1 MSRFKTLRVW
11 NNAVAVDLKILEE
24 LNKLN
29 SPNYFELKNQIRR
42 ASISISSNIAEG
54 SGRYSDKDFIRFLRI
69 SLASSMEV
77 ESQLFLLKNS
87 MILDGLPLDVDSILK
102 DLTEIQKQL
111 RSLVNYLNG
120 KCKNDFKPK

>member
-1 MSRFKTLRVW
+1 MRVW

>member
-1 MSRFKTLRVW
+1 MRVW

-54 SGRYSDKDFIRFLRI
+54 SGRHSDKDYIRFLRI

-77 ESQLFLLKNS
+77 ESQLFLLKNT
-87 MILDGLPLDVDSILK
+87 MILEGLQLDVDSILT

-120 KCKNDFKPK
+120 KSKNDFKPK

>member
-77 ESQLFLLKNS
+77 ESQLFLLKNT
-87 MILDGLPLDVDSILK
+87 MILDGLPLDVDSILT

>member
-1 MSRFKTLRVW
+1 MRVW

-54 SGRYSDKDFIRFLRI
+54 SGRHSDKDYIRFLRI

-77 ESQLFLLKNS
+77 ESQLFLLKNTL
-87 MILDGLPLDVDSILK
+87 ILDGLQLDVVSIFT

-111 RSLVNYLNG
+111 RSLINYLNG
-120 KCKNDFKPK
+120 KSKNDFKPK

>member
-42 ASISISSNIAEG
+42 ASISISSKIAEG
-54 SGRYSDKDFIRFLRI
+54 SGRHSDKDYIRFLRI

-77 ESQLFLLKNS
+77 ESQLFLLKNTL
-87 MILDGLPLDVDSILK
+87 ILDGLQLDVDSILT

-111 RSLVNYLNG
+111 RSLINYLNG
-120 KCKNDFKPK
+120 KSKNDFKPK

>member
-54 SGRYSDKDFIRFLRI
+54 SGRHSDKDYIRFLRI

-77 ESQLFLLKNS
+77 ESQLFLLKNTL
-87 MILDGLPLDVDSILK
+87 ILDGLQLDVVSIFT

-111 RSLVNYLNG
+111 RSLINYLNG
-120 KCKNDFKPK
+120 KSKNDFKPK

>member
-54 SGRYSDKDFIRFLRI
+54 SGRHSDKDFIRFLRI

-77 ESQLFLLKNS
+77 ESQLFLLKNT
-87 MILDGLPLDVDSILK
+87 MILEGLQLDVDSILT

-120 KCKNDFKPK
+120 KSKNDFKPK

>member
-54 SGRYSDKDFIRFLRI
+54 SGRHSDKDYIRFLRI

-77 ESQLFLLKNS
+77 ESQLFLLKNT
-87 MILDGLPLDVDSILK
+87 MILEGLQLDVDSILT

-120 KCKNDFKPK
+120 KSKNDFKPK

>member
-54 SGRYSDKDFIRFLRI
+54 SGRHSDKDYIRFLRI

-77 ESQLFLLKNS
+77 ESQFFLLKNTL
-87 MILDGLPLDVDSILK
+87 ILDGLQLDVVSIFT

-111 RSLVNYLNG
+111 RSLINYLNG
-120 KCKNDFKPK
+120 KSKNDFKPK

>member
-54 SGRYSDKDFIRFLRI
+54 SGRHSDKDYIRFLRI

-77 ESQLFLLKNS
+77 ESQLFLLKNTL
-87 MILDGLPLDVDSILK
+87 ILDGLQLDVDSILT

-111 RSLVNYLNG
+111 RSLINYLNG
-120 KCKNDFKPK
+120 KSKNDFKPK